1 MMFARVLNPKRTKL
15 FLAHDSNPTLP
26 IPIMKLFR
34 MFPSLLLAGGLLT
47 YTGCATSPQKNSH
60 TGNLRAQ
67 FLRADTNQDN
77 KVSQQEFRYLMIED
91 MFALFDHNEDGLVTR
106 EEFLKAGGSAKTFA
120 QLDRNGDGRITLEEA
135 KTAKVKLDAV
145 SATFLAADVDRDG
158 YVTLEEAL
166 AYREKVRAYTR

>member
-1 MMFARVLNPKRTKL
+1 MMFARGLNLRRNSS
-15 FLAHDSNPTLP
+15 FLAHASTTPLPTEF
-26 IPIMKLFR
+26 MKLLR
-34 MFPSLLLAGGLLT
+34 LLPSLLLAVAILT
-47 YTGCATSPQKNSH
+47 YTGCATARQKTSH

-67 FLRADTNQDN
+67 FQRADTNQDY

-91 MFALFDHNEDGLVTR
+91 MFALFDHNEDGFVRR
-106 EEFLKAGGSAKTFA
+106 EEFLKAGGSGKTFA
-120 QLDRNGDGRITLEEA
+120 QLDRNGDGKITLEEA
-135 KTAKVKLDAV
+135 KTAKVKLDSV